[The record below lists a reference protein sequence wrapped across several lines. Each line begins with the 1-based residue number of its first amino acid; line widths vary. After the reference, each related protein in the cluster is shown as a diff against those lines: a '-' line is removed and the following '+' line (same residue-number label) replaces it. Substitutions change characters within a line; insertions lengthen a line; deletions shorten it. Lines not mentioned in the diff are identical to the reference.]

1 MEIFL
6 WVICIGDGDFLIDS
20 ALKKKK
26 KKLNIHAR
34 QVTKNY
40 NKRVGHTNGRCVS
53 LQCVRGAGGVAV
65 PGVGVSG
72 EGVSRMCH
80 HGCHV
85 DTCRACKPFTCPHC
99 PYATR
104 NRADL
109 VKHMRTHTGERP
121 FPCPLCNYRAS
132 DRSTLRKH
140 FLRHK
145 WNRQASSWPQTAH
158 PSYHGLAVTQL
169 VDRAAEAICTSC
181 SFLLFLL
188 FVILCSGSS
197 VTFLFFFS
205 PPWLPLPYVISIFP
219 SEFSPR
225 VSPFFLPLSL
235 FLLIS
240 WNYISVLLFLPSL
253 PIILLAYLCLFLDLL
268 PPSIPFPSYLSC
280 LPCLPLVFFRRHEL
294 SLLFY

>member
-1 MEIFL
+1 MH
-6 WVICIGDGDFLIDS
+6 D
-20 ALKKKK
+20 
-26 KKLNIHAR
+26 KLSN
-34 QVTKNY
+34 NNNN

-145 WNRQASSWPQTAH
+145 WDRQASFWPSNC
-158 PSYHGLAVTQL
+158 PPILPWPGCDSISGPCCWSNLY
-169 VDRAAEAICTSC
+169 
-181 SFLLFLL
+181 LFLL
-188 FVILCSGSS
+188 FFI
-197 VTFLFFFS
+197 
-205 PPWLPLPYVISIFP
+205 IFI
-219 SEFSPR
+219 ECYMF
-225 VSPFFLPLSL
+225 
-235 FLLIS
+235 
-240 WNYISVLLFLPSL
+240 
-253 PIILLAYLCLFLDLL
+253 
-268 PPSIPFPSYLSC
+268 
-280 LPCLPLVFFRRHEL
+280 
-294 SLLFY
+294 